1 MTTSDRTRS
10 SPASTSPSRR
20 AFTRPAGLIA
30 AASITLLFGGIVGW
44 YLWNGAPQERDPL
57 DNAAPPSIDDIPNA
71 ADLPKQPSKSQLDTL
86 GNNSGPF
93 MQFADRKDPTRV
105 AGEITADKAQPL
117 EGRRYRLDRPR
128 AWNFLRDGRM
138 VYIEADAG
146 RAAFAEEGA
155 KGCPEEAT
163 LEGNVVLKLFAKRA
177 DGSRPNPT
185 TDTAIYSATMQ
196 ELRFDSALGRVTIPG
211 QALIAGTTASF
222 KGSGITVLF
231 SEVSERVELLRVDRT
246 DYIEFIPGTP
256 RVAAAAPITP
266 LPTKPS
272 VLATLFAIAQTSTAA
287 PNEVEYKLTASSDVR
302 IQQAQSSITGEKL
315 EGWLRMVDN
324 QLPDRT
330 RSMLAP
336 AKPARKS
343 PPSAPATDSAAAP
356 ASATAAPAEPQ
367 ATPQPTAPA
376 APPALPVALP
386 ADQPVRITFAGPL
399 EVSPLKSTST
409 ELRNNDAFLRITASA
424 PGGVLATD
432 QTSGALA
439 AGTLLEYGA
448 TRRDVA
454 IGSADPFGAS
464 LTMPGSGVLIAQRV
478 ELSMLSGSARVRG
491 AGLLAQQDPLLTTPD
506 LPDRALRWSQSGEFD
521 FVMRDGQLTQ
531 QLSRALLVGDVRAS
545 DPSGEFSAQQLQA
558 EFVPIGT
565 DSTRIARALL
575 AGNAHAKGKDGSF
588 LDADAIDVKFNQGK
602 SPTDVAPRRIVASG
616 HVSGERAGDSITT
629 ESLAADLGQDA
640 SGATVATFI
649 ESRGGLVFRN
659 ADGIQ
664 AAANTMTADPIAKIV
679 DLSGPDTT
687 ITRGESIITGS
698 HIRLFSDE
706 RRMDVLTP
714 GSFTHREPGK
724 DGKPDTHAKVSWWRS
739 MSFNDGLGRVECV
752 GTAHAEII
760 TGEIAKDTVDAE
772 RVVVHI
778 ADVEVPATDSKPA
791 STSRTVSRVDAD
803 GDAASN
809 RPVKIEVRRYA
820 ENAAPG
826 TERRLE
832 QLLYLEGQRVVADI
846 AASTLSVPV
855 AGKLLTV
862 DRRNESPA
870 PSDKPFSGD
879 ARGDALFRWNGSLL
893 MDQKQGQIRMLDSVR
908 LDHRRVTDGSRVE
921 LECNALTATVL
932 ADRPTETTTA
942 SGQLKK
948 AIAEGRVW
956 MRAQGRELTAGEVA
970 YDATGSTVTAAGES
984 GQPVTLMDLKTRAP
998 FAAKWLSWNIATD
1011 RFEALQTQPIIVPH

>member
-57 DNAAPPSIDDIPNA
+57 DDATPPSIDDIPNA

-93 MQFADRKDPTRV
+93 MQFADREDPTRV

-155 KGCPEEAT
+155 KGRPEEAT
-163 LEGNVVLKLFAKRA
+163 LEGNVVLKLFAKRP
-177 DGSRPNPT
+177 DGSRPNPAS
-185 TDTAIYSATMQ
+185 DTAIYSATMQ

-211 QALIAGTTASF
+211 KALIAGSTASF
-222 KGSGITVLF
+222 QGSGITVLF
-231 SEVSERVELLRVDRT
+231 SEISERVELLRVDHT
-246 DYIEFIPGTP
+246 DYIEFRPGVA
-256 RVAAAAPITP
+256 RVTHAAPATP
-266 LPTKPS
+266 LPSNPS

-287 PNEVEYKLTASSDVR
+287 PNEVEYKLTASSEVR

-330 RSMLAP
+330 RSMLEP
-336 AKPARKS
+336 AKPQRKAQ
-343 PPSAPATDSAAAP
+343 PPAPAPGSAATP
-356 ASATAAPAEPQ
+356 AAVPAPAEPQ
-367 ATPQPTAPA
+367 PTPTPATK
-376 APPALPVALP
+376 PALPIP
-386 ADQPVRITFAGPL
+386 APTDEPVRITFAGPL
-399 EVSPLKSTST
+399 EVSPLKATST
-409 ELRNNDAFLRITASA
+409 ELRNNDAFLRITSST

-558 EFVPIGT
+558 EFAPIGT
-565 DSTRIARALL
+565 NSTRIARALL

-588 LDADAIDVKFNQGK
+588 LDADAIDVKFSQGK

-616 HVSGERAGDSITT
+616 HVSGERAGDSIKTD
-629 ESLAADLGQDA
+629 SLAADLGQDA

-659 ADGIQ
+659 ADGIE
-664 AAANTMTADPIAKIV
+664 AVANTMSADPIAKIV

-687 ITRGESIITGS
+687 ITRGESIIAGS

-739 MSFNDGLGRVECV
+739 MSFNDSLGRVECI
-752 GTAHAEII
+752 GKAHAEIL

-778 ADVEVPATDSKPA
+778 TDVEVPATDSKPA

-820 ENAAPG
+820 DNAAPG

-862 DRRNESPA
+862 DRRDETPV

-893 MDQKQGQIRMLDSVR
+893 MDQKQGQVRMLDSVR

-921 LECNALTATVL
+921 LECNALTATIL
-932 ADRPTETTTA
+932 ADRPTETTTT
-942 SGQLKK
+942 SGQLKR
-948 AIAEGRVW
+948 AVAEGRVW

-984 GQPVTLMDLKTRAP
+984 GQPVTLMDIKTRSP